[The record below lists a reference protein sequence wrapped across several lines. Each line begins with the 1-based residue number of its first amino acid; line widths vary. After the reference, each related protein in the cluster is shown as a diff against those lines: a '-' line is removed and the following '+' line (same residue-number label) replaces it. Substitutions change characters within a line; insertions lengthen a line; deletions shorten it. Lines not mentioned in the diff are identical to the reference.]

1 MASKPTNVADRAP
14 RRLAVRMPNWL
25 GDAVMA
31 LPAVGAVRA
40 AFPDAHLAVAALPSI
55 APVFEE
61 HTPARPQQIV
71 AIDKRSEMQALRAGR
86 FDAVLLLTN
95 SFGTAWTARR
105 AGVQER
111 WGYAGSL
118 RGPLLTAAAG
128 RPAREVHQTEYYLEL
143 VRRLGIDAPSIAPG
157 IGVTPATAE
166 RARRVLEQQGVRR
179 DEVLVGFAPG
189 AAYGHAKR
197 WPPRRVAEVIARL
210 ASEYGARCLLV
221 GAAADRAAGREIE
234 SSLPPGAA
242 VVNLIGRTDLRQLI
256 GILQACR
263 AFVSNDSG
271 AMHLA
276 AAIGIPVTALFGPTK
291 AHVTAPV
298 GDHDVLRHDVF
309 CSPCMLREC
318 PIDHRC
324 MKRITTDEVFAS
336 VAGRIS
342 TRA

>member
-1 MASKPTNVADRAP
+1 MASTPTNVADRVP

-31 LPAVGAVRA
+31 LPAAGAVRA
-40 AFPDAHLAVAALPSI
+40 AFPDAHLAVVALPSI

-61 HTPARPQQIV
+61 QTPARPQQILAV
-71 AIDKRSEMQALRAGR
+71 DKQSETEALRAGQ
-86 FDAVLLLTN
+86 FDTVLLLTN
-95 SFGTAWTARR
+95 SFGTAWTAHR
-105 AGVQER
+105 AGVRER
-111 WGYAGSL
+111 WGYSASL
-118 RGPLLTAAAG
+118 RGPLLTAAVR

-143 VRRLGIDAPSIAPG
+143 VRQLGLPAPAIAPR
-157 IGVTPATAE
+157 IDVTSSTVE
-166 RARRVLEQQGVRR
+166 RARRVFEQHGVRH
-179 DEVLVGFAPG
+179 DEGLVGFAPG

-197 WPPRRVAEVIARL
+197 WPPRRVADVIARL
-210 ASEYGARCLLV
+210 VKEQGIRCVLV
-221 GAAADRAAGREIE
+221 GATADRASGREIE
-234 SSLPPGAA
+234 SSLPPGAG

-256 GILQACR
+256 GVLRACR

-324 MKRITTDEVFAS
+324 MKRITSDEVFAS
-336 VAGRIS
+336 VAQRIS